1 MFLFLFFSML
11 LLSSFLRL
19 KELLQ
24 VKNGV
29 STSLLFFFENAK
41 NLGRSYDGKRRKKKK
56 RMALLLLFR
65 TIIIIAG
72 KSHIRGHKENRLEL
86 FKSRRHFGEIKQP
99 KTLNQPQ

>member
-29 STSLLFFFENAK
+29 STSLLFFFKKAK
-41 NLGRSYDGKRRKKKK
+41 NLGRSYDGKRRKKK

-72 KSHIRGHKENRLEL
+72 ESHIHGHKENRLEL
-86 FKSRRHFGEIKQP
+86 FKFRRHFGEINQR

>member
-1 MFLFLFFSML
+1 ML

-41 NLGRSYDGKRRKKKK
+41 NLGRSYDGKRRKKK

-65 TIIIIAG
+65 TIFIIAG
-72 KSHIRGHKENRLEL
+72 KSHIHGHKENRLEL
-86 FKSRRHFGEIKQP
+86 FKFRRNFGEINQP

>member
-29 STSLLFFFENAK
+29 STSLLFFLKKAK
-41 NLGRSYDGKRRKKKK
+41 NLGRSYDGKRRKKKEDG
-56 RMALLLLFR
+56 L
-65 TIIIIAG
+65 TIII
-72 KSHIRGHKENRLEL
+72 
-86 FKSRRHFGEIKQP
+86 
-99 KTLNQPQ
+99 

>member
-1 MFLFLFFSML
+1 ML

-29 STSLLFFFENAK
+29 STSLLFFFKKAT
-41 NLGRSYDGKRRKKKK
+41 YDGKRRKKK

-72 KSHIRGHKENRLEL
+72 ESHIHGHKENRLEL
-86 FKSRRHFGEIKQP
+86 FKFRRHFGEINQP